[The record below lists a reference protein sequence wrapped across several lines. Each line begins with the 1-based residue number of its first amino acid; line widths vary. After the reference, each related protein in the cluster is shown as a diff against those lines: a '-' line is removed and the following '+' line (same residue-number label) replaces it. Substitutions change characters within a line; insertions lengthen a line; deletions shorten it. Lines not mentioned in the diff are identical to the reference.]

1 MSSGAEARWL
11 DYAWEVVSC
20 SAGHRRECGDR
31 GGADPFV
38 DASVRY
44 PGNLGSAYESEVG
57 VLCVGLVHKSR
68 DPDAGPADRDRH
80 ARFVPIAEAIVGWRD
95 RGRSSENDERYL
107 EESRS
112 AYEAAIP
119 GWPIWSNQFLPV
131 LKEAR
136 LDHTQVAYT
145 NLAKCRAPLEE
156 DDRMSR
162 RLASLCQSTFPL
174 LALVERMRPAFVL
187 VSSTLG
193 DEIAVLDASQ
203 ARWKCWD
210 GRTGMSGS
218 NRPSTWRPLLAG
230 QIRNARRNAGLS

>member
-1 MSSGAEARWL
+1 MTSAVEATWL
-11 DYAWEVVSC
+11 DYAWTVSSC
-20 SAGHRRECGDR
+20 PAGHRRECGDR
-31 GGADPFV
+31 GGVDPFV
-38 DASVRY
+38 DSSVRY

-68 DPDAGPADRDRH
+68 DPDDNPADADRH
-80 ARFVPIAEAIVGWRD
+80 ARFLPIAEAIAGWRD
-95 RGRSSENDERYL
+95 RGRSPETDERYL
-107 EESRS
+107 KESRS

-119 GWPIWSNQFLPV
+119 GWPIWLNQFRPV

-136 LDHTQVAYT
+136 LEHDQVAYT
-145 NLAKCRAPLEE
+145 NLAKCRAPLDE

-174 LALVERMRPAFVL
+174 LTLVERLRPAFVL

-193 DEIAVLDASQ
+193 DQIAVLDPSP

-210 GRTGMSGS
+210 GRTGMSGDD
-218 NRPSTWRPLLAG
+218 RPSTWRPLFGG
-230 QIRNARRNAGLS
+230 QIRTARRGAGLF